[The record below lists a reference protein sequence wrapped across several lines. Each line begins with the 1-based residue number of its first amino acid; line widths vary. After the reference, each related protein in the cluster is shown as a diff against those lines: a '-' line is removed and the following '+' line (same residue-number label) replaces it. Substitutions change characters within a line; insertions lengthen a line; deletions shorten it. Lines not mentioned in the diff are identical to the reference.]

1 MVIGPAG
8 QLAECRAKARSWSVD
23 TWQSPTLF
31 NVLYYYYCCCF
42 CCCCEVGSADAVRR
56 KRSRNRWLKAVTL
69 INNPSL
75 VLERLLKRYQLD
87 VAAAA
92 DNVDDI
98 RLRLEV
104 ITARNRLTHTRAIH
118 RESKKTRHQTLGHNF
133 TNYYPIFNFFTVR
146 LSQKFVTKS
155 YTNIPPH
162 PKRVAALPCEIWIRK
177 NGIILKYVLQ
187 LMMNHKV
194 VKPRI

>member
-1 MVIGPAG
+1 MVRGPAG

-31 NVLYYYYCCCF
+31 NVLYYYYCCCCC

-56 KRSRNRWLKAVTL
+56 KRSRNRWHKAVTL

-118 RESKKTRHQTLGHNF
+118 RESKKQDTKLLAIISLTIIPF
-133 TNYYPIFNFFTVR
+133 SIFFTVR

-177 NGIILKYVLQ
+177 KMASFWNTYC
-187 LMMNHKV
+187 N
-194 VKPRI
+194 